1 MALTFNTKFDPQH
14 GSAVEVGSG
23 VARITAPNTG
33 PYTYQGTNTYLI
45 GTASLAIVD
54 PGPDDPDHFE
64 ALIKAIGERPIEAII
79 LTHSHLDHTPLTER
93 LKAHSAAPVYAAG
106 PHRPYRELSAEE
118 LAQLGRSADLAFVPD
133 RTLTDGQIIHG
144 ADWQLE
150 TVLTPG
156 HTANHAAFAIA
167 GTPMLISGDHV
178 MGWSTTIVAP
188 PDGSMADYL
197 RSLDILLSRPEAHY
211 LPGHGDAI
219 VNAHPY
225 VKGLKTHRI
234 MRETAIFEQIANGTD
249 SIADIVTV
257 LYRTIPAKLHGAAA
271 MTVLAHL
278 ESLIVSGR
286 ISATDSP
293 VTLQSKFSI
302 ASGLVTRP
310 DGS

>member
-1 MALTFNTKFDPQH
+1 MALTFNTRFDPRH
-14 GSAVEVGSG
+14 GSTVEVGSG
-23 VARITAPNTG
+23 VKRLTAPNSG
-33 PYTYQGTNTYLI
+33 PYTFQGTNTYLI

-54 PGPDDPDHFE
+54 PGPDDTDHFD
-64 ALIKAIGERPIEAII
+64 ALTKAIGGRRVEAII
-79 LTHSHLDHTPLTER
+79 LTHSHLDHTPLTAR
-93 LKAHSAAPVYAAG
+93 LKAHSGAPVYAAG
-106 PHRPYRELSAEE
+106 PHRPYRDLSAEE
-118 LAQLGRSADLAFVPD
+118 LALLGRSADLAFVPD

-219 VNAHPY
+219 ANALPY

-234 MRETAIFEQIANGTD
+234 MRETAIYEQIANGTD
-249 SIADIVTV
+249 SISDIVAA
-257 LYRTIPAKLHGAAA
+257 LYRRVPAKLHGAAA

-278 ESLIVSGR
+278 ECLIASGK
-286 ISATDSP
+286 ISSSDRP
-293 VTLQSKFSI
+293 VTLQSKFRV
-302 ASGLVTRP
+302 A
-310 DGS
+310 DGR